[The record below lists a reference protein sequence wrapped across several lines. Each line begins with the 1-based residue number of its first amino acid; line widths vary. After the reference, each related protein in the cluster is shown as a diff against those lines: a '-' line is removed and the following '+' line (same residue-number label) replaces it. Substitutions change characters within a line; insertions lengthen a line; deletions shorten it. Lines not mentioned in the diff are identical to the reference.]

1 MAKLEWDKE
10 TERTFET
17 GVDRGVLYVKGKAEK
32 ASDNYEIT
40 GVSLGKTTVK
50 SHYKE
55 GVVWN
60 GLTSVTENPG
70 GAEANDI
77 FADNIKYASIRSAET
92 FGGTIEAYMYPDAF
106 KICDGS
112 KEVATGVYVGQQN
125 RTPFGF
131 AFRTDKGDA
140 SDNGIDVNNNYKL
153 HLVYGAT
160 ASPSQSQY
168 STINESPEA
177 ITFSWEFSTIPTS
190 AGAAYKPTS
199 LLTIDSSK
207 LDADGKTKLTAL
219 EDVLYGTDGQGGQG
233 GNTGHAGYLPD
244 PDQIVSYFAAKT

>member
-1 MAKLEWDKE
+1 MAKLVWDQE

-17 GVDRGVLYVKGKAEK
+17 GVDRGVLYVKGKA
-32 ASDNYEIT
+32 AAAGDDYAIT
-40 GVSLGKTTVK
+40 GVSLGSNTVK

-60 GLTSVTENPG
+60 GLTSVTENPS

-77 FADNIKYASIRSAET
+77 YADNIKYASIRSAET

-112 KEVATGVYVGQQN
+112 EEVASGVYVGQQK

-131 AFRTDKGDA
+131 AFRTDKGNA
-140 SDNGIDVNNNYKL
+140 SENSIDVDTDYKL

-177 ITFSWEFSTIPTS
+177 ITFSWEFTTIPTS

-207 LDADGKTKLTAL
+207 LDAAGKTKLTTL
-219 EDVLYGTDGQGGQG
+219 EDVLYGTDGKD
-233 GNTGHAGYLPD
+233 GHAGFLPD
-244 PDQIVSYFAAKT
+244 PDQIVSFFKKS

>member
-1 MAKLEWDKE
+1 MPDPTYAPLVWDQE
-10 TERTFET
+10 GQRFYET
-17 GVDRGVLYVKGKAEK
+17 GVEKGVLWVWDPTLNDGAGGW
-32 ASDNYEIT
+32 AD
-40 GVSLGKTTVK
+40 GVA
-50 SHYKE
+50 
-55 GVVWN
+55 WN
-60 GLTSVTENPG
+60 GLTNVSEKPS
-70 GAEANDI
+70 GAEANDVY
-77 FADNIKYASIRSAET
+77 ADNIKYASLRSAET

-112 KEVATGVYVGQQN
+112 EEVAAGVYVGQQK

-140 SDNGIDVNNNYKL
+140 SENSIDVNNNYKL

-177 ITFSWEFSTIPTS
+177 ITFSWEFSTIPTF
-190 AGAAYKPTS
+190 AGSAYKPTS

-207 LDADGKTKLTAL
+207 LDTAGKTKLATL
-219 EDVLYGTDGQGGQG
+219 EEVLYGTDGQ
-233 GNTGHAGYLPD
+233 NGHAGFLPD
-244 PDQIVSYFAAKT
+244 PDQIVSFFAS